1 MSDMQTSRPGAP
13 SEQTNDWW
21 MPSSQQPS
29 SPPPPPPPAA
39 SPGGAPYGG
48 APYGGAP
55 YGGPSGGAPHGG
67 APYGGGPYG
76 GPPQGPPGW
85 QPDYT
90 SPLPQAPLPPSRRSS
105 TWRNRFLAGLVLVAV
120 AVGGGVTGA
129 ALNGG
134 STTVTSAASSP
145 LTGGG
150 TTATQP
156 LAKVAAAVQ
165 PSVVSIQVTGSGE
178 SGEGS
183 GVILRSD
190 GTILTNNHVAAVAGN
205 GGSIKVRF
213 ADGKT
218 ASARTLGRD
227 PSTDLAVIKAEG
239 VSGLTPATLGS
250 SNGLHVGDTVLALG
264 SPLGLEGSVS
274 SGIVS
279 ALHRTVDL
287 GSESQGGGGSGTSP
301 FGQGNSSSSPATP
314 TVVTD
319 AIQTDAAINP
329 GNSGGPLVDDTG
341 RVVGLNTAIASLGS
355 SGGASTQSGNIG
367 VGFAIPIDQAK
378 TVADQLINGQA
389 PSHAQLGISVSDA
402 TSGGAQ
408 VGEVTGSSG
417 AAKAGLQT
425 GDVVVQADSAP
436 VADADAL
443 IAAVR
448 SHKPGDT
455 ITLTYTR
462 NGARRTA
469 QVTLGSSS

>member
-1 MSDMQTSRPGAP
+1 VSTLRNMS
-13 SEQTNDWW
+13 ETNAWW
-21 MPSSQQPS
+21 MPPASQAGAAAPHGAAPLHDAAPPPYGAPPPYS
-29 SPPPPPPPAA
+29 APNAAPYGVPPLGGGPGWPADHTTPLPMAPTPPPPRAA
-39 SPGGAPYGG
+39 S
-48 APYGGAP
+48 
-55 YGGPSGGAPHGG
+55 
-67 APYGGGPYG
+67 
-76 GPPQGPPGW
+76 
-85 QPDYT
+85 
-90 SPLPQAPLPPSRRSS
+90 
-105 TWRNRFLAGLVLVAV
+105 WRNRLLGALVLVAV

-129 ALNGG
+129 ALEHDDAP
-134 STTVTSAASSP
+134 VVAASNTPASS
-145 LTGGG
+145 GG
-150 TTATQP
+150 TAPTQP

-165 PSVVSIQVTGSGE
+165 PSVVSIQVSGSGE

-190 GTILTNNHVAAVAGN
+190 GTILTNNHVAAVAAN
-205 GGSIKVRF
+205 GGTISVRF
-213 ADGKT
+213 SDGKT
-218 ASARTLGRD
+218 ASARILGRD
-227 PSTDLAVIKAEG
+227 PSTDLAVIQASN
-239 VSGLTPATLGS
+239 VSGRTPATLGS
-250 SNGLHVGDTVLALG
+250 ADSLHVGDAVLAIG

-287 GSESQGGGGSGTSP
+287 GDESQGDSSQGDSSQGGSGGATSP
-301 FGQGNSSSSPATP
+301 FGSPFGGQGSAGSSSASTP

-329 GNSGGPLVDDTG
+329 GNSGGALVDGNG
-341 RVVGLNTAIASLGS
+341 RVVGINTAIASLGS
-355 SGGASTQSGNIG
+355 SSGTGGQSGNIG

-378 TVADQLINGQA
+378 TISDQLIRGET
-389 PSHAQLGISVSDA
+389 PSHAQLGIAVSDA

-408 VGEVTGSSG
+408 VGQVTANGG

-425 GDVVVQADSAP
+425 GDVVVQADGKP

-455 ITLTYTR
+455 ITLSYTR
-462 NGARRTA
+462 NGERRTA